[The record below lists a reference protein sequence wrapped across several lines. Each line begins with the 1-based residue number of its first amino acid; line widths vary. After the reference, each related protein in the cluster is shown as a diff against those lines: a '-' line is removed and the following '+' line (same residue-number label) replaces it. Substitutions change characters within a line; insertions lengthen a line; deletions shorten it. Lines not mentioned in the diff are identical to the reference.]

1 MIIVFPC
8 SKLISL
14 DSITPILLEVFV
26 KYGERSNVVFFDEE
40 TYKGVVNNIVLFDA
54 LNTCGKITYINK
66 KSALSIFKIIYFYL
80 IGFFRAKYIHFGI
93 LDYGVLGL
101 IWSTHRRSTYYSQKD
116 SYDNNNLYYRNEL
129 LEKNIVIK
137 KPKAKNII
145 AFNKKMPELKLVDSL
160 EYNIYLFGETR
171 TRYEWIKYTKIFSEN
186 NALNHY
192 QNMVNKDKI
201 LVYILGPFCEVMWMK
216 DKDSYLK
223 LFRST
228 IRIISENFPNIKVL
242 LKPHITTDLE
252 ILHKYTDNNDQF
264 EITNLHPSV
273 LSNFANCFV
282 VNLYSTTFADAYNLG
297 VYTIE
302 YTNYTD
308 KVLSLTKGESI
319 NSQYVDFFINNSE
332 KKFIQSL
339 KDVFSKNRKPVL
351 KKWKKNDESGLLE
364 KLSS

>member
-1 MIIVFPC
+1 
-8 SKLISL
+8 
-14 DSITPILLEVFV
+14 
-26 KYGERSNVVFFDEE
+26 
-40 TYKGVVNNIVLFDA
+40 
-54 LNTCGKITYINK
+54 
-66 KSALSIFKIIYFYL
+66 
-80 IGFFRAKYIHFGI
+80 
-93 LDYGVLGL
+93 
-101 IWSTHRRSTYYSQKD
+101 
-116 SYDNNNLYYRNEL
+116 
-129 LEKNIVIK
+129 
-137 KPKAKNII
+137 
-145 AFNKKMPELKLVDSL
+145 
-160 EYNIYLFGETR
+160 
-171 TRYEWIKYTKIFSEN
+171 
-186 NALNHY
+186 
-192 QNMVNKDKI
+192 
-201 LVYILGPFCEVMWMK
+201 MWMK